1 MYKMQIDV
9 VYNKLPKLPAAL
21 RREAERAV
29 ERNARE
35 CGAVAKS
42 LAPVDTGKL
51 RDSIDA
57 RPDGSMAWVVG
68 PHTDY
73 AAYVEYGTSR
83 MAAQPYLTPATE
95 RQRSRFIGDM
105 EQIVERV
112 ANG

>member
-9 VYNKLPKLPAAL
+9 IYNKLPRLPATL
-21 RREAERAV
+21 RREAERAIK
-29 ERNARE
+29 RNAQE
-35 CGAVAKS
+35 CAAVAKS

-57 RPDGSMAWVVG
+57 KTDGPLAWVVG

-73 AAYVEYGTSR
+73 AAYVEYGTSK
-83 MAAQPYLTPATE
+83 APSQPFLTPATE
-95 RQRSRFIGDM
+95 RQRPRFIGDM
-105 EQIVERV
+105 EQIVERA